1 MTLDEL
7 FDAYSEPLYKDYFM
21 RCVTTRMQLMQI
33 FVDELTGHIPD
44 DDTGEALARETVSLN
59 AKWNELAGMLEEKY
73 RLHILPVD
81 GFYNH
86 IMKTV
91 QRLKGENT

>member
-1 MTLDEL
+1 MTLAEL
-7 FDAYSEPLYKDYFM
+7 FDAYSEQLYLEYFLHCSIA
-21 RCVTTRMQLMQI
+21 RRDLMGL

-59 AKWNELAGMLEEKY
+59 AKWNELAGMLHEKY
-73 RLHILPVD
+73 GLRILPVD

-86 IMKTV
+86 VMKTV